1 MPDTL
6 APTAA
11 SGARTPMPRSG
22 AVTPLES
29 QVGGHPGVLAS
40 EDGSL
45 LIKPALEH
53 EVAFYHS
60 LSTNPGFAPLRPFV
74 PKFYGTL
81 RLEGQVDQS
90 APAPEQGGPL
100 VVVDTVPDGEKDE
113 CT

>member
-1 MPDTL
+1 
-6 APTAA
+6 
-11 SGARTPMPRSG
+11 MPRSG

-60 LSTNPGFAPLRPFV
+60 LSTDPGFAPLRPFV

-81 RLEGQVDQS
+81 RLEGQVDES

-113 CT
+113 CN